1 MDKLMLTM
9 RVYQSKS
16 PRKTLM
22 PFQKGILMSNNSLRN
37 LFADMK
43 EMYNIKYIITRRLNQ
58 DVLENCFSFLRL
70 MGAANTHSTPLNFRY
85 RLRWYILGKHS
96 NAVFTSN
103 RNTEESQ
110 SEECLIDSSTVF
122 VSDILKEADI
132 TCESENNEINKTFIC
147 YS

>member
-1 MDKLMLTM
+1 MLTM

-58 DVLENCFSFLRL
+58 DVLENCFSFLRG
-70 MGAANTHSTPLNFRY
+70 MGAANTHPTPLNFRY
-85 RLRWYILGKHS
+85 RL
-96 NAVFTSN
+96 N
-103 RNTEESQ
+103 
-110 SEECLIDSSTVF
+110 
-122 VSDILKEADI
+122 
-132 TCESENNEINKTFIC
+132 
-147 YS
+147 